1 MVNIFIDTNIFIRLI
16 TNNDDN
22 KLFEELK
29 VMIEEGIVKLLVPE
43 IVILELEKQD
53 RVAKDKIKEEFNCL
67 NKNIKEV
74 SKALWSE
81 VRYISEKISNLIEEE
96 KSYKL
101 QMWDNNYEDVRRYL
115 TSSSVE
121 YIEFTPEIMCKGEK
135 RIIAGKLV
143 RANSNSSQDSY
154 NIESL
159 ISYFEFLGKNEEDEL
174 IICSNDIKDFSA
186 AKKGENGFYELHPNF
201 KEKLPNTKCSQTLEN
216 LMKYINYGFEYIY
229 KGNVEIKDNNIIDE
243 LSLFDNIDDENIY
256 EDASINEL
264 KENVF
269 IKLNFTQKELKEYRG
284 KVIDNIKGILE
295 KCRCLESWNDRSE
308 SKLYSWMENRTEE
321 EIEISKLSDIILIRR
336 SLEKYY
342 NLHLE
347 EL

>member
-29 VMIEEGIVKLLVPE
+29 VMIDEGIVKLLVPE

-135 RIIAGKLV
+135 RIIAG
-143 RANSNSSQDSY
+143 
-154 NIESL
+154 
-159 ISYFEFLGKNEEDEL
+159 
-174 IICSNDIKDFSA
+174 
-186 AKKGENGFYELHPNF
+186 NG
-201 KEKLPNTKCSQTLEN
+201 
-216 LMKYINYGFEYIY
+216 
-229 KGNVEIKDNNIIDE
+229 
-243 LSLFDNIDDENIY
+243 
-256 EDASINEL
+256 
-264 KENVF
+264 
-269 IKLNFTQKELKEYRG
+269 
-284 KVIDNIKGILE
+284 
-295 KCRCLESWNDRSE
+295 
-308 SKLYSWMENRTEE
+308 
-321 EIEISKLSDIILIRR
+321 
-336 SLEKYY
+336 
-342 NLHLE
+342 
-347 EL
+347 